1 MNDLNLIYDIVIIG
15 GGATGCGA
23 AVDAASRGYKT
34 LLVEQYDFAKGT
46 SSRSTKLVHGG
57 VRYLAQGNIK
67 LVREALAERGRLLK
81 NAPHVTGTQPFVV
94 PVFSLWEKFYYS
106 VGLKVYDILSGKLS
120 LGKTQLL
127 SRKKTLELLPA
138 LNPKKLVGGILYY
151 DGQFNDAELCIDLVH
166 TAVRHGAE
174 VLNYTKAVGFIK
186 EKGVIVGVELEDT
199 LGAGGVGVAD
209 GGGAAGGGSQAKSRR
224 VVRCKTVINAT
235 GVFTD
240 AVLQMDD
247 PHADTLVYPSQGIHL
262 VIDAKHFKGTNALM
276 IPKTDDGRVLFAV
289 PWQGKV
295 VVGTTDTHVDH
306 IDAEPLPLAEE
317 IIFLLDHFNR
327 YCNAQLTK
335 QDVLSVFVGLRPLV
349 KAAGTTVSSMLS
361 RDHTL
366 VVSPSKMVTI
376 TGGKWTT
383 YRKMA
388 EDAVNNAVF
397 VGKLEGGKAAKKL
410 DKNSAE
416 KLAAKKGEPFVE
428 RKCITKELPIGD
440 LGAAKKLAEQL
451 VAADPAM
458 GEQLTNAAAP
468 QFDVAAHL
476 TTANAAQAH
485 EASAIR
491 VVDVV
496 VAARCNYVK
505 TVEDFLAR
513 RNRLLFLDAR
523 AAIELAPAVAKIL
536 QKELHWSDAQR
547 EAQIQSFI
555 QLAQQYIVH

>member
-1 MNDLNLIYDIVIIG
+1 MDNHTYDIVIIG
-15 GGATGCGA
+15 GGATGLGS

-34 LLVEQYDFAKGT
+34 LLIEQHDFGKGT

-81 NAPHVTGTQPFVV
+81 NAPLMTSTQPFVV

-106 VGLKVYDILSGKLS
+106 AGLMLYDLLSGKLS
-120 LGKTQLL
+120 LGKTRLL
-127 SRKKTLELLPA
+127 SRKKTLELLPNI
-138 LNPKKLVGGILYY
+138 NPQKVAGGILYY
-151 DGQFNDAELCIDLVH
+151 DGQFNDAELCIELAN
-166 TAVRHGAE
+166 TAERYGAT

-186 EKGVIVGVELEDT
+186 ENGVIVGVELEDM
-199 LGAGGVGVAD
+199 LGAAVSGGEVAGSGDVARESD
-209 GGGAAGGGSQAKSRR
+209 GDSGELASEPIRKKVS
-224 VVRCKTVINAT
+224 CKCVINAT

-247 PHADTLVYPSQGIHL
+247 PNADTLVYPSQGIHL
-262 VIDAKHFKGTNALM
+262 VVEPKFFRGDNAMM

-306 IDAEPLPLAEE
+306 IDLEPMPLAEE
-317 IIFLLDHFNR
+317 IHFVLEHFNR
-327 YCNAQLTK
+327 YTNASITK
-335 QDVLSVFVGLRPLV
+335 EDVLSVFVGLRPLV
-349 KAAGTTVSSMLS
+349 KSADSTISSILS

-366 VVSPSKMVTI
+366 VVSPSRLVTI

-397 VGKLEGGKAAKKL
+397 VAKL
-410 DKNSAE
+410 DGAGTG
-416 KLAAKKGEPFVE
+416 AASGAASGAK
-428 RKCITKELPIGD
+428 KCITKDLPIGD
-440 LGAAKKLAEQL
+440 LGAARELAAQL
-451 VAADPAM
+451 IAADSSMAAFLTPAYP
-458 GEQLTNAAAP
+458 AY
-468 QFDVAAHL
+468 
-476 TTANAAQAH
+476 
-485 EASAIR
+485 AIR

-496 VAARCNYVK
+496 VAARCKYVR

-523 AAIELAPAVAKIL
+523 AAITLAPSVAAIL
-536 QKELHWSDAQR
+536 QKELNWTNEER
-547 EAQIQSFI
+547 EAQLQSFI
-555 QLAQQYIVH
+555 QLAQQYIIH

>member
-1 MNDLNLIYDIVIIG
+1 MDTIYDIVIIG

-138 LNPKKLVGGILYY
+138 LNPAKLVGGILYY

-166 TAVRHGAE
+166 TAERFGAT
-174 VLNYTKAVGFIK
+174 VMNYTKAVGLIK
-186 EKGVIVGVELEDT
+186 EKGVIVGVELGET
-199 LGAGGVGVAD
+199 
-209 GGGAAGGGSQAKSRR
+209 RHR
-224 VVRCKTVINAT
+224 VSCKTVINAT

-262 VIDAKHFKGTNALM
+262 VIDAKHFKGSNALM

-306 IDAEPLPLAEE
+306 IEAEPLPLAEE

-335 QDVLSVFVGLRPLV
+335 DDVLSVFVGLRPLV

-366 VVSPSKMVTI
+366 VVSPSRLVTI

-397 VGKLEGGKAAKKL
+397 IGKLEGGKSVAKL
-410 DKNSAE
+410 DKKS
-416 KLAAKKGEPFVE
+416 KSGDKSVE
-428 RKCITKELPIGD
+428 RKCITKDLQIGD
-440 LGAAKKLAEQL
+440 LSASKKLAEQL
-451 VAADPAM
+451 LKEDPSLGAHLFK
-458 GEQLTNAAAP
+458 GSYENSDS
-468 QFDVAAHL
+468 DVAARSVG
-476 TTANAAQAH
+476 AY
-485 EASAIR
+485 AIR
-491 VVDVV
+491 AVDVV
-496 VAARCNYVK
+496 IAARCKYVK

-523 AAIELAPAVAKIL
+523 AAIEVAPAVAAIL
-536 QKELHWSDAQR
+536 QKELHWSDEQR
-547 EAQIQSFI
+547 EEQVESFKH
-555 QLAQQYIVH
+555 LAQQYLVQ

>member
-1 MNDLNLIYDIVIIG
+1 MDNHTYDIVIIG
-15 GGATGCGA
+15 GGATGLGS

-34 LLVEQYDFAKGT
+34 LLVEQADFGKGT

-81 NAPHVTGTQPFVV
+81 NAPLMTSTQPFVV

-106 VGLKVYDILSGKLS
+106 AGLMLYDVLSGKLS
-120 LGKTQLL
+120 LGKTRLL
-127 SRKKTLELLPA
+127 SRKKTLELLPNI
-138 LNPKKLVGGILYY
+138 NPKKVAGGILYY
-151 DGQFNDAELCIDLVH
+151 DGQFNDAELCMELAH
-166 TAVRHGAE
+166 TAERYGAT

-186 EKGVIVGVELEDT
+186 EKDIIVGVELEDT
-199 LGAGGVGVAD
+199 LGAAVGA
-209 GGGAAGGGSQAKSRR
+209 GQAAGGDGANGVGHLAEPTRKKVS
-224 VVRCKTVINAT
+224 CKCVINAT

-262 VIDAKHFKGTNALM
+262 VVSPKFFRGVNAMM

-295 VVGTTDTHVDH
+295 VVGTTDSHVDH
-306 IDAEPLPLAEE
+306 IDLEPLPLAEE
-317 IIFLLDHFNR
+317 IHFVLEHFNR
-327 YCNAQLTK
+327 YTNAAITK
-335 QDVLSVFVGLRPLV
+335 EDVLSVFVGLRPLV
-349 KAAGTTVSSMLS
+349 RSANAGSNISSLLS

-366 VVSPSKMVTI
+366 VVSPSRLVTI

-397 VGKLEGGKAAKKL
+397 VAKLDGTDRTAKSGSTSAAK
-410 DKNSAE
+410 
-416 KLAAKKGEPFVE
+416 
-428 RKCITKELPIGD
+428 KCITKDLPIGD
-440 LGAAKKLAEQL
+440 LGAARELA
-451 VAADPAM
+451 A
-458 GEQLTNAAAP
+458 QLTLDEPMLGNYLDHEFAA
-468 QFDVAAHL
+468 FHHI
-476 TTANAAQAH
+476 TY
-485 EASAIR
+485 AIR

-496 VAARCNYVK
+496 VAARISYVR

-513 RNRLLFLDAR
+513 RSRLLFLDAR
-523 AAIELAPAVAKIL
+523 AAIKLAPSVATIL
-536 QKELHWSDAQR
+536 QKELNWTNEER
-547 EAQIQSFI
+547 EAQLQSFI
-555 QLAQQYIVH
+555 QLAQQYIIH

>member
-1 MNDLNLIYDIVIIG
+1 MAELNQEYDIVVIG
-15 GGATGCGA
+15 GGATGLGS

-34 LLVEQYDFAKGT
+34 LLVEQADFGKGT

-81 NAPHVTGTQPFVV
+81 NAPLMTSTQPFVV

-106 VGLKVYDILSGKLS
+106 AGLMLYDVLSGKLS
-120 LGKTQLL
+120 LGKTRLL
-127 SRKKTLELLPA
+127 SRKKTLELLPNI
-138 LNPKKLVGGILYY
+138 NPTKVAGGILYY
-151 DGQFNDAELCIDLVH
+151 DGQFNDAELCIELAH
-166 TAVRHGAE
+166 TAERYGAT

-186 EKGVIVGVELEDT
+186 EKDIIVGVELEDT
-199 LGAGGVGVAD
+199 LGAAVSS
-209 GGGAAGGGSQAKSRR
+209 GGGAGQAAGSDGANGAGQVAEPTRKKVS
-224 VVRCKTVINAT
+224 CKCVINAT

-262 VIDAKHFKGTNALM
+262 VVDPKFFKGINAMM

-295 VVGTTDTHVDH
+295 VIGTTDTHVDH
-306 IDAEPLPLAEE
+306 IDLEPLPLAEE
-317 IIFLLDHFNR
+317 IHFVLEHFNR
-327 YCNAQLTK
+327 YTNASITK
-335 QDVLSVFVGLRPLV
+335 EDVLSVFVGLRPLV
-349 KAAGTTVSSMLS
+349 RSANAGSNISSLLS

-366 VVSPSKMVTI
+366 VVSPSRLVTI

-397 VGKLEGGKAAKKL
+397 VAKL
-410 DKNSAE
+410 DGADRSA
-416 KLAAKKGEPFVE
+416 KSGAASGATSGAK
-428 RKCITKELPIGD
+428 KCITKDLPIGD
-440 LGAAKKLAEQL
+440 LGAARELA
-451 VAADPAM
+451 A
-458 GEQLTNAAAP
+458 QLTLDEPMLGNYLDHEFAA
-468 QFDVAAHL
+468 FHHI
-476 TTANAAQAH
+476 TY
-485 EASAIR
+485 AIR

-496 VAARCNYVK
+496 VAARISYVR

-513 RNRLLFLDAR
+513 RSRLLFLDAR
-523 AAIELAPAVAKIL
+523 AAIQLAPSVATIL
-536 QKELHWSDAQR
+536 QKELNWTNEER
-547 EAQIQSFI
+547 EAQLQSFI
-555 QLAQQYIVH
+555 QLAQQYIIH

>member
-1 MNDLNLIYDIVIIG
+1 MNDLNPTYDIVIIG

-34 LLVEQYDFAKGT
+34 LLVEQYDFGKGT
-46 SSRSTKLVHGG
+46 SSKSTKLVHGG

-138 LNPKKLVGGILYY
+138 LNPAKLVGGILYY

-166 TAVRHGAE
+166 TAERFGAT
-174 VLNYTKAVGFIK
+174 VMNYTKAVGLIK
-186 EKGVIVGVELEDT
+186 EKGLIVGVELEDT
-199 LGAGGVGVAD
+199 LGAVGRVMSDDATD
-209 GGGAAGGGSQAKSRR
+209 VNQANPLGQLPRK
-224 VVRCKTVINAT
+224 VFCKTVINAT

-247 PHADTLVYPSQGIHL
+247 PQADTLVYPSQGIHL
-262 VIDAKHFKGTNALM
+262 VIDAKHFKGGNALM

-295 VVGTTDTHVDH
+295 VVGTTDSHMDH
-306 IDAEPLPLAEE
+306 IEAEPLPLAEE

-335 QDVLSVFVGLRPLV
+335 EDVLSVFVGLRPLV
-349 KAAGTTVSSMLS
+349 KSADTQVSSMLS

-366 VVSPSKMVTI
+366 VVSPSRLVTI

-397 VGKLEGGKAAKKL
+397 VAKLEGGK
-410 DKNSAE
+410 
-416 KLAAKKGEPFVE
+416 
-428 RKCITKELPIGD
+428 CITKDLPIGD
-440 LGAAKKLAEQL
+440 LGASKKLAEQL
-451 VAADPAM
+451 LKTDTKM
-458 GEQLTNAAAP
+458 GEYLKP
-468 QFDVAAHL
+468 DW
-476 TTANAAQAH
+476 
-485 EASAIR
+485 ASYPDPSYAIR
-491 VVDVV
+491 AVDVV
-496 VAARCNYVK
+496 IAARCKYVK

-523 AAIELAPAVAKIL
+523 AAIEIAPAVGSIL
-536 QKELHWSDAQR
+536 QKELDWSDAQR
-547 EAQIQSFI
+547 EAQVEAFI
-555 QLAQQYIVH
+555 QLAHQYMVH